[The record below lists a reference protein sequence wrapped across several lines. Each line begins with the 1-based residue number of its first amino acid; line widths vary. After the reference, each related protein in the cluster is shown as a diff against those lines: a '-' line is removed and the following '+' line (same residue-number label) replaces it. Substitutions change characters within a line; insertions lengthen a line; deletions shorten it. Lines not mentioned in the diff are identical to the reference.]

1 MPKYLLRLRK
11 ISFFL
16 IDRSSAISVG
26 SYKASSKAEAT
37 WHPMP
42 PLKFLIDASSLRGS
56 PCSMEAG
63 SQAWDYNGR
72 LSPLSTPL
80 NEVWP
85 VFCCLAA
92 RWLSSSCSAWDLLVS
107 ATSLPFCSLFLLG
120 SARLGLDGKDGWWGG
135 GRGDLGEGGGSLGW
149 VDFPGAPLPSWDSIK
164 SCKLLWDF
172 LWIPILSQ
180 VMTSTYCW

>member
-26 SYKASSKAEAT
+26 SYKASSKAKAT
-37 WHPMP
+37 WHPIP
-42 PLKFLIDASSLRGS
+42 PLKFLSDASSLRGS

-63 SQAWDYNGR
+63 SQAWGSSGR

-80 NEVWP
+80 SEVWP
-85 VFCCLAA
+85 DLWCLATL
-92 RWLSSSCSAWDLLVS
+92 WPSSLCSTRDLPVS

-120 SARLGLDGKDGWWGG
+120 SAGSGLDGKNAEEEEEDEIWDEEEVVWAGW
-135 GRGDLGEGGGSLGW
+135 
-149 VDFPGAPLPSWDSIK
+149 I
-164 SCKLLWDF
+164 F
-172 LWIPILSQ
+172 LVHLSQ
-180 VMTSTYCW
+180 AGTLLNPANSFGFSSRYPFCLM